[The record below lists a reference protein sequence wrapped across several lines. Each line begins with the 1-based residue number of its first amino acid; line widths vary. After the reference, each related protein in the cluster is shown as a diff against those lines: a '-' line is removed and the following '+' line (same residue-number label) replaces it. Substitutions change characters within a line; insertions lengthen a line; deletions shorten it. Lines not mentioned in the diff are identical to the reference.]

1 MEAEEYEATDPR
13 VKHGRLFNSTCLLQ
27 PAAKDGLWK
36 DEPTVVERKTSALRD
51 LVRMSKRTIVYTEAV
66 TQEAPLGHYGTGQ
79 CALSHKQDVKTLP
92 SNKVPSSYQD
102 LARLAHAGLI
112 QAWVQL
118 GHDGLPQKSGF
129 TGPIRE
135 VYDSWRDHHKD
146 GYKEELNVVDAEL
159 GQADL
164 VLVVTFGSAF
174 SGSSAKV
181 VSQVAGRMYGS
192 ISRCLGLVV
201 LGQTETGLDT
211 LATVRLNLSPEEA
224 VAGLVKKL
232 GNIPRVKV
240 KQMSPVLLQDTAT
253 TVAGVG
259 GGRTATQCSYASNLE
274 KEEACQEE
282 VERRQSCHSPCPTPD
297 TSHRA
302 QVTGSGDYFFFF
314 TQPCR

>member
-1 MEAEEYEATDPR
+1 MEAEEYEVTDPR
-13 VKHGRLFNSTCLLQ
+13 VRHGRLFNSTCLLQ
-27 PAAKDGLWK
+27 PTAKDGLWK
-36 DEPTVVERKTSALRD
+36 DEPTVVERKISALRD

-159 GQADL
+159 AQADL

-181 VSQVAGRMYGS
+181 VSQVITSARS
-192 ISRCLGLVV
+192 TVIAAELVV
-201 LGQTETGLDT
+201 SVINPAPLCISYYKQNKLYRLVYDDSRQLECPRWQGGCTGA
-211 LATVRLNLSPEEA
+211 LAAALAWLFSDKLRLALTLSP
-224 VAGLVKKL
+224 
-232 GNIPRVKV
+232 R
-240 KQMSPVLLQDTAT
+240 
-253 TVAGVG
+253 
-259 GGRTATQCSYASNLE
+259 
-274 KEEACQEE
+274 
-282 VERRQSCHSPCPTPD
+282 
-297 TSHRA
+297 
-302 QVTGSGDYFFFF
+302 
-314 TQPCR
+314 